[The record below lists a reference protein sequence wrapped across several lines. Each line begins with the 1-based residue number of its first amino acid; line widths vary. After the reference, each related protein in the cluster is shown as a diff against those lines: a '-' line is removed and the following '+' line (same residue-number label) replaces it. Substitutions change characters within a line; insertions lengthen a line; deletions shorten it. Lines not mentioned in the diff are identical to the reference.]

1 MTWAR
6 LDDRANEHRKQ
17 LAAGP
22 EACWLWACG
31 LMYCNRQAARNGF
44 IPEQALR
51 ILYPLKSP
59 SRLATKL
66 VDVGLWERID
76 GGYQVHEFEC
86 WNKSKEHVEADREST
101 RNRVT
106 AHRERKRGTQI
117 GEKKLENDQKI
128 GEKQSVIL
136 QQSEALSR
144 LTNSR
149 FRGIH
154 GENERS
160 NADCNTV
167 TPNDCNAVSNANV
180 LDPLHSTPTPRVI
193 SNPAAA
199 AADPSTMPRATEP
212 QPQQSP
218 EKESGTHPIP
228 GKTPSIQSRAA
239 EKLRDP
245 TSANWDRPAS
255 WPELVTAADAFAAA
269 LGLKKP
275 RLGGMSDAGVRAL
288 LELFAAG
295 FTPDELSTAANAAKT
310 DPWCQN
316 STAKRGLSSIS
327 PEVVRRL
334 LDPREMK
341 PSKSADNFTET
352 AEYREM
358 QAML

>member
-86 WNKSKEHVEADREST
+86 WNKSKEQVEADREST

-117 GEKKLENDQKI
+117 GEKKLENDQQI

-154 GENERS
+154 CENERS
-160 NADCNTV
+160 NADCNAV
-167 TPNDCNAVSNANV
+167 TPNDCNAVSNTNV

-199 AADPSTMPRATEP
+199 ASDPRAIPRATGQ

-218 EKESGTHPIP
+218 EKWQEGSPIQAKIPCPADLQLTEGQQSVLEMNSGVPAWAI
-228 GKTPSIQSRAA
+228 KTMTTDFVCGALADETERRPLEVWRKCLAKA
-239 EKLRDP
+239 V
-245 TSANWDRPAS
+245 AGNWQNPAKRPAK
-255 WPELVTAADAFAAA
+255 PEVNAQQEREKHNAKVLARENERARTPVGITPEQAKHLAELRARLAAPKA
-269 LGLKKP
+269 P
-275 RLGGMSDAGVRAL
+275 V
-288 LELFAAG
+288 AAG
-295 FTPDELSTAANAAKT
+295 GAK
-310 DPWCQN
+310 
-316 STAKRGLSSIS
+316 
-327 PEVVRRL
+327 
-334 LDPREMK
+334 
-341 PSKSADNFTET
+341 
-352 AEYREM
+352 
-358 QAML
+358 